1 VSASVLTLVV
11 ITVVMASSV
20 QRITGIGFA
29 LVASPLLLVTVGADE
44 AVRLVGVTSVV
55 SCTVALRAT
64 WALCRP
70 RQVLPLLP
78 FALLAAYPAAL
89 LATAV
94 SPAVSSMVAGFVVL
108 AALAVS
114 VRPNGLAGVPAW
126 GQAAV
131 AGTLSGAM
139 NAVAGLAGPM
149 AAAYGLGRR
158 WGPALIPN
166 MQVFLLI
173 SSFVIVVV
181 RGWPARTDSWQ
192 LAVLGAAAVGGV
204 LVGGWLARGVAPHRA
219 SMLTAT
225 VALVGA
231 SIAIVRGAAAL
242 A

>member
-1 VSASVLTLVV
+1 MVVLAVV
-11 ITVVMASSV
+11 LAASV

-64 WALCRP
+64 WTLCRP
-70 RQVLPLLP
+70 REVLPLLP
-78 FALLAAYPAAL
+78 FALAAAYPAAL
-89 LATAV
+89 LATTV
-94 SPAVSSMVAGFVVL
+94 SPAVSSMVAGVVVL

-114 VRPNGLAGVPAW
+114 MRPDSLAGVPTWA
-126 GQAAV
+126 QAAV
-131 AGTLSGAM
+131 AGSLSGAM

-158 WGPALIPN
+158 WGPALVPN

-173 SSFVIVVV
+173 SSFMIVLV
-181 RGWPARTDSWQ
+181 RGWPARTGSWQ
-192 LAVLGAAAVGGV
+192 LAVLGLAAVAGV
-204 LVGGWLARGVAPHRA
+204 LAGGWLARAVAPRWA
-219 SMLTAT
+219 SMLTAG
-225 VALVGA
+225 VAVVGA